1 MKNSKLIKIAFAVC
15 IFISLIFGSIVLLN
29 IRAVPEYTH
38 MMNSGKQMHQLI
50 LEMKLQAKD
59 YLLYNQKD
67 SLDNVKDKIS
77 ELRKVLYFYEKTAF
91 VGKLEGFFNFYAWEE
106 AINIYERLFEQLVL
120 YHEATDKNIAEIRN
134 LEKNIL
140 AVIYS
145 KMNPE
150 RGIIALQE
158 IRIHEKGY
166 IIYRNYPRPPDEIT
180 FEDKRKEAMTN
191 LLIWAQKDKR
201 IGELMDEDNQLFKN
215 IVKNYKYQDDTINAL
230 KKESD
235 KIINMAD
242 EFLERGSQGLYTIYH
257 RCAFLSVM
265 LLIIWIVIVIAIAVS
280 LFYDK
285 RDADNFSRAEQS

>member
-1 MKNSKLIKIAFAVC
+1 MKNSKLIKIAFTVC
-15 IFISLIFGSIVLLN
+15 IFISLVFGSIVLLN

-38 MMNSGKQMHQLI
+38 MMDSGKQMHQLV
-50 LEMKLQAKD
+50 LEMKLQARD

-67 SLDNVKDKIS
+67 LLDNVKHKIS
-77 ELRKVLYFYEKTAF
+77 ELRKALYFYEKTAF
-91 VGKLEGFFNFYAWEE
+91 AGKLEGFFNFYVWEE
-106 AINIYERLFEQLVL
+106 AINIYERLFDQLVL
-120 YHEATDKNIAEIRN
+120 YHEAIDKNIAEIRD

-166 IIYRNYPRPPDEIT
+166 IIYRSYPRPPDKIT
-180 FEDKRKEAMTN
+180 FEDKRKEAVTN

-201 IGELMDEDNQLFKN
+201 IGELMDKDNQLFKDT
-215 IVKNYKYQDDTINAL
+215 VKNYKYQDDTINAL
-230 KKESD
+230 KKKSNE
-235 KIINMAD
+235 IINMAD
-242 EFLERGSQGLYTIYH
+242 KFLERGSQGLYTIYN

-265 LLIIWIVIVIAIAVS
+265 LLIVWIVIVIAIAVS

-285 RDADNFSRAEQS
+285 RDAGNFN